1 MVEQAER
8 LWTYEVVEPGQYGAE
23 TVVAITAGNI
33 AGYAEVALNGDPR
46 YRGAGASLAMPTMV
60 LAYAPLL
67 REEIAEANGFIAQE
81 QSKTA
86 RRQTP
91 FAKCEI
97 RWHQPVCAGDT
108 ITGTRGVL
116 EKYERR
122 GSRFVTFRV
131 GAINQRGETAVE
143 YDYTCIFDYAGGQ
156 REVPAGRG
164 ERPNPNPLPEGEGIG
179 PGSSAG
185 AAHPHPNPPPEG
197 EGIGPGS
204 SPEVAGIGKRQLLDY
219 DSAVEGTA
227 LAELSVTESQEIINN
242 RSAFRLAGRPNESNI
257 HTDEEFARQN
267 IFGGTVNSGPATMS
281 YVDQMLQLSFPPEAF
296 YNGGSL
302 LMRAI
307 TPFRSGD
314 TVTFAGEVTGRRR
327 APSSYPHNGGTEG
340 GIVECRVR
348 GTNQRGELVCLADA
362 ALAVG

>member
-1 MVEQAER
+1 MVEQAEK
-8 LWTYEVVEPGQYGAE
+8 LWTFDAVDPGQYGAE
-23 TVVAITAGNI
+23 TVVAINAGNI
-33 AGYAEVALNGDPR
+33 AGYAQVALNDDPR

-67 REEIAEANGFIAQE
+67 REAIAEANGFIAQE

-97 RWHQPVCAGDT
+97 RWHQPVCDGDT

-131 GAINQRGETAVE
+131 GGVNQRGETAVE

-156 REVPAGRG
+156 QEVPRG
-164 ERPNPNPLPEGEGIG
+164 S
-179 PGSSAG
+179 GSSTG
-185 AAHPHPNPPPEG
+185 ASHPHPNPPPEG
-197 EGIGPGS
+197 EGIMAG
-204 SPEVAGIGKRQLLDY
+204 AGIRRPRLLDF

-227 LAELSVTESQEIINN
+227 LAELSITESQEIINN

-314 TVTFAGEVTGRRR
+314 TVTFAGEVTGRRC
-327 APSSYPHNGGTEG
+327 EG
-340 GIVECRVR
+340 DRGIVECRVR
-348 GTNQRGELVCLADA
+348 GTNQRSELVCLADA
-362 ALAVG
+362 VLAVG

>member
-8 LWTYEVVEPGQYGAE
+8 LWTFDSVEPGQYGLE
-23 TVVAITAGNI
+23 TAVWITAENI
-33 AGYAEVALNGDPR
+33 AGYAEVALNDDPR
-46 YRGAGASLAMPTMV
+46 YQGRDASLAMPTMV

-67 REEIAEANGFIAQE
+67 RDEIAEANGYVALE
-81 QSKTA
+81 QSRSA

-97 RWHQPVCAGDT
+97 RWHQPVVAGDLV
-108 ITGTRGVL
+108 TGTRGVL

-131 GAINQRGETAVE
+131 EGRNQRGEPVAE
-143 YDYTCIFDYAGGQ
+143 YDYTCIFDYAKGQ
-156 REVPAGRG
+156 RDVPGG
-164 ERPNPNPLPEGEGIG
+164 S
-179 PGSSAG
+179 GSSMG
-185 AAHPHPNPPPEG
+185 TAHPHPNPPPEG
-197 EGIGPGS
+197 KGIKAGAGTGSGPA
-204 SPEVAGIGKRQLLDY
+204 EAKELLDF

-227 LAELSVTESQEIINN
+227 LAELDITESQEIINN
-242 RSAFRLAGRPNESNI
+242 RSAFRLAGRPNASNI

-314 TVTFAGEVTGRRR
+314 TVRFAGEVTGRSRVGDR
-327 APSSYPHNGGTEG
+327 
-340 GIVECRVR
+340 GIMECRVR

-362 ALAVG
+362 TLAVG

>member
-1 MVEQAER
+1 
-8 LWTYEVVEPGQYGAE
+8 
-23 TVVAITAGNI
+23 
-33 AGYAEVALNGDPR
+33 
-46 YRGAGASLAMPTMV
+46 MPTMV

-97 RWHQPVCAGDT
+97 RWHKPVRDGDT

-131 GAINQRGETAVE
+131 GGVNQRGETAVE

-156 REVPAGRG
+156 REVPG
-164 ERPNPNPLPEGEGIG
+164 ERPHPNPLPEGEGT
-179 PGSSAG
+179 ATR
-185 AAHPHPNPPPEG
+185 EG
-197 EGIGPGS
+197 TGQ
-204 SPEVAGIGKRQLLDY
+204 RRLLGY
-219 DSAVEGTA
+219 DLAEEGTA
-227 LAELSVTESQEIINN
+227 LAELSITESQEIINN

-281 YVDQMLQLSFPPEAF
+281 YVDQMLQLSFPPESF

-327 APSSYPHNGGTEG
+327 IPSGGIDR

-362 ALAVG
+362 ALRVG